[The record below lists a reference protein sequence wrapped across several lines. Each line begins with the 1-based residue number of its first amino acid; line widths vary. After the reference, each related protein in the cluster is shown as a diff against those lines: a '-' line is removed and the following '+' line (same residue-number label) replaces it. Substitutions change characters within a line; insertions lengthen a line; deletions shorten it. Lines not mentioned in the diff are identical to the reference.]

1 MKGPSA
7 EMMRPSRRQRGKDE
21 GSGDAHTEHPNIRIA
36 ISRGMMLVCYQPVR

>member
-21 GSGDAHTEHPNIRIA
+21 GSGDAHIRIA